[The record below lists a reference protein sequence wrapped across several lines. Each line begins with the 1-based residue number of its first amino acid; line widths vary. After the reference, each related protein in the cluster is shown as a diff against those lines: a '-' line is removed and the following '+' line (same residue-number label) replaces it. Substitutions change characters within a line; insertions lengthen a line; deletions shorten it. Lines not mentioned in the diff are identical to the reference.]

1 MFELCTFRYV
11 GNLDGSRVTEQMM
24 IDIFK
29 NGLPH
34 LREKVLSAKMF
45 HPQDVCI
52 ILSFCMYFQSICN

>member
-1 MFELCTFRYV
+1 MRVMLCVFRYV

-52 ILSFCMYFQSICN
+52 ILTSYL